1 MSSLLVKK
9 ALTTCSLLAGSL
21 LVFVCSMLV
30 KEALAVSSLLF
41 FASSL
46 LVNMVL
52 LGCHLEAV
60 ALVLPQF
67 VDRLLP
73 ILVGAFRAGASPE
86 KDGPPRAILEAAGRR
101 PVGLREVLVGA
112 IPRCEGDDQHRPGD

>member
-9 ALTTCSLLAGSL
+9 ALTTCSLLEGSL

-73 ILVGAFRAGASPE
+73 IL
-86 KDGPPRAILEAAGRR
+86 GPVPWGLPRWNRGMA
-101 PVGLREVLVGA
+101 VLTQANTGTA
-112 IPRCEGDDQHRPGD
+112 RQRCAVPLNSY